1 MSRLT
6 NASFARIASIIL
18 MLTSSNAHAG
28 EPKPCVSQPQSSAD
42 AAIGSWV
49 QATLFDAA
57 RRKRPW
63 GPAEAAAAT
72 MQQRKSD
79 LATMRETAHETLARF
94 GALSKQQ
101 QSEVLAAAAPALE
114 KLKPQSERD
123 QEYLHAIQF
132 NGSALG
138 WAMDWNGRF
147 HRTSDG
153 GVTWTDT
160 RLVDAWVPGLTPEDG
175 MFRSMHFA
183 DDRFGLIVGPA
194 GILESRDGGENWET
208 SPLAY
213 FHVPD
218 AVFCDAAR
226 TCWVA
231 GDEPNAIY
239 RREISQWAW
248 SPQSTPAASPIN
260 AIQFVGSNGWAVSLG
275 GEIAGTTDAGENW
288 TLLFHDASKRFRA
301 IHFVDQR
308 TGWVVGNDA
317 LVMRTDDGG
326 KTWHQQTIQLPPHFP
341 VDEVRLNAVRF
352 ADSSHG
358 WAAGLHGMI
367 FATTDGGE
375 CWHLQR
381 FEGIPQNWLT
391 IYSLAITAGPTIWAS
406 GNSGNIL
413 VSTDN
418 GKFWFPVHGL
428 AVPVFEE
435 LRRAMDRMAK

>member
-1 MSRLT
+1 M
-6 NASFARIASIIL
+6 
-18 MLTSSNAHAG
+18 
-28 EPKPCVSQPQSSAD
+28 
-42 AAIGSWV
+42 
-49 QATLFDAA
+49 
-57 RRKRPW
+57 
-63 GPAEAAAAT
+63 
-72 MQQRKSD
+72 
-79 LATMRETAHETLARF
+79 
-94 GALSKQQ
+94 
-101 QSEVLAAAAPALE
+101 
-114 KLKPQSERD
+114 
-123 QEYLHAIQF
+123 
-132 NGSALG
+132 
-138 WAMDWNGRF
+138 
-147 HRTSDG
+147 
-153 GVTWTDT
+153 
-160 RLVDAWVPGLTPEDG
+160 
-175 MFRSMHFA
+175 
-183 DDRFGLIVGPA
+183 
-194 GILESRDGGENWET
+194 
-208 SPLAY
+208 
-213 FHVPD
+213 
-218 AVFCDAAR
+218 
-226 TCWVA
+226 
-231 GDEPNAIY
+231 
-239 RREISQWAW
+239 
-248 SPQSTPAASPIN
+248 
-260 AIQFVGSNGWAVSLG
+260 
-275 GEIAGTTDAGENW
+275 
-288 TLLFHDASKRFRA
+288 LFHDASKRFRA